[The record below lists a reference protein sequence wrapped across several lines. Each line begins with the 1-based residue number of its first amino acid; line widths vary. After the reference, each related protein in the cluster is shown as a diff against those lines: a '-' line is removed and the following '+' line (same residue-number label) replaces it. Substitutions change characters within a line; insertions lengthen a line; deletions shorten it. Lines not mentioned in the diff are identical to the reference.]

1 MAKPPYSLYHLR
13 PQRLLLLALLSLL
26 GPWCTPHALVWAA
39 VPSPAYQQALQAYR
53 QGQYAQATVQFKT
66 LALQYPEDTRLPYY
80 LALLAV
86 RQNQLQQAEAYYQ
99 QVLLLEPQGPVAPFA
114 QKGLAL
120 LAMAKQQ
127 QEASQKTA
135 EKAAKAAASNTPNG
149 APSLREL
156 TGLQPTFGASAHPPT
171 PKPPV
176 FGHAVDGTPNITE
189 PLETPRDKPPM
200 AVTAEPSAKTTPMA
214 TEAPPPTET
223 AVGRTPS
230 TFKEGSP
237 TTAVASTPPPATT
250 PTPSVPSAEAAALAQ
265 QQQQQLMQQMM
276 MMQMMSSMGGGG
288 GSNSNS
294 MNPMAMMAPMLMMQ
308 QQQQAT
314 SGGAAAGVGAL
325 PNSPFGG
332 IDPKMLG
339 DMMSQSMLNNMDLL
353 GGGKNGDNDR

>member
-1 MAKPPYSLYHLR
+1 MVKPYRLYHLR

-26 GPWCTPHALVWAA
+26 GPWCTPHTLVWAA
-39 VPSPAYQQALQAYR
+39 APSPAYQQALQAYR
-53 QGQYAQATVQFKT
+53 QGQYAQATAQFKI

-127 QEASQKTA
+127 QEATQKAAQT
-135 EKAAKAAASNTPNG
+135 AAKAAASNTPNG

-156 TGLQPTFGASAHPPT
+156 TGLQPTFGKSAHPPM

-176 FGHAVDGTPNITE
+176 FGHAVDGTPNVTE
-189 PLETPRDKPPM
+189 PMDKPP
-200 AVTAEPSAKTTPMA
+200 AFATAEAPAKTTPMA
-214 TEAPPPTET
+214 TEAPANE
-223 AVGRTPS
+223 ANMGRTPS
-230 TFKEGSP
+230 TFKEGSQ
-237 TTAVASTPPPATT
+237 TTAVASTPSSATPAATSAT
-250 PTPSVPSAEAAALAQ
+250 PALPADAAALAQ

-288 GSNSNS
+288 NNSNS
-294 MNPMAMMAPMLMMQ
+294 NPMAMMAPLLMMQ

-314 SGGAAAGVGAL
+314 TGGAAAGVGAL
-325 PNSPFGG
+325 PTSPFGG